1 LVARIA
7 EETGGIVVARAGVT
21 ASPSFREAKMTEQ
34 EIKESI
40 RQNLAE
46 QAIKDVLNKLDVI
59 LGEINSINDQLRE
72 GKSCS
77 NRKV

>member
-59 LGEINSINDQLRE
+59 LGEINSINDKLRE
-72 GKSCS
+72 NQCANQKL
-77 NRKV
+77 

>member
-1 LVARIA
+1 
-7 EETGGIVVARAGVT
+7 
-21 ASPSFREAKMTEQ
+21 MTEQ

>member
-1 LVARIA
+1 MSELFDQMTRMTLENARQIRA
-7 EETGGIVVARAGVT
+7 EVSLQLIL
-21 ASPSFREAKMTEQ
+21 KQ
-34 EIKESI
+34 
-40 RQNLAE
+40 
-46 QAIKDVLNKLDVI
+46 LDVI